1 MDVDMNT
8 IVGVPTMDYF
18 NNNMMNPL
26 VISVLAL
33 VIILY
38 YILFASLGTN
48 GVTSS
53 TGNTGSSS
61 IEILLWSLF
70 LVLVIINGMNYLFN
84 VNIITSIKNIFS
96 GTPEIDIVVDKD
108 LDGDDIRGTS
118 TVPEIKFTE
127 QVYHIPGNEYTYD
140 DAKAICK
147 AYGNRLANYKEIEKA
162 FEDGGDWCSYG
173 WSADQMALF
182 PTQYDKWAELQKI
195 PGHKQDCGRPG
206 INGGYIA
213 NPNVRFGIN
222 CYGYKPKIT
231 NIEAEMMEKSPLY
244 PKTQKEI
251 DFEKRVDYWKT
262 KIGEILVSPFNS
274 KNWSSM

>member
-1 MDVDMNT
+1 MNT

-18 NNNMMNPL
+18 NNNMTNPL

-33 VIILY
+33 IIILY
-38 YILFASLGTN
+38 YILFASLTSENVSTSN
-48 GVTSS
+48 GNV
-53 TGNTGSSS
+53 GSSS

-84 VNIITSIKNIFS
+84 VNIVTSIKNIFS
-96 GTPEIDIVVDKD
+96 GTPEIDIVVDNE
-108 LDGDDIRGTS
+108 DGGDIRGTT

-127 QVYHIPGNEYTYD
+127 QVYHIPGNEYTYT
-140 DAKAICK
+140 DAKALCK

-173 WSADQMALF
+173 WSAEQMALF
-182 PTQYDKWAELQKI
+182 PTQYEKWEQLQKI

-213 NPNVRFGIN
+213 NPNVRFGVN

-231 NIEAEMMEKSPLY
+231 NDEAEMMKNIPLY
-244 PKTQKEI
+244 PKTQKEL
-251 DFEKRVDYWKT
+251 DFEKRINYWKN
-262 KIGEILVSPFNS
+262 KIGSILVSPFNS